1 MTQRNRNDPEHASRV
16 RLYRR
21 RRGER
26 KILGVCGGLADYFG
40 VSSTLVRGLA
50 LLSLIFFTV
59 PTLVLYFL
67 AGWLLDTEPDSLFHS
82 EAEEEFWKDV
92 RTKPAQTLSGLR
104 HKFRVLEHRL
114 RAMEAV
120 VTSPAFKMDRELG
133 R

>member
-1 MTQRNRNDPEHASRV
+1 MTQRNQSDQQHPSRV

-26 KILGVCGGLADYFG
+26 KILGVCGGLADYLG
-40 VSSTLVRGLA
+40 ISSSLVRGLA

-67 AGWLLDTEPDSLFHS
+67 AGWLLDTQPDSLFHS
-82 EAEEEFWKDV
+82 EEEEEFWKDV
-92 RTKPAQTLSGLR
+92 RTKPTQTLSGLR
-104 HKFRVLEHRL
+104 HKFRVMEHRL

-120 VTSPAFKMDRELG
+120 VTSPGFKMDRELG